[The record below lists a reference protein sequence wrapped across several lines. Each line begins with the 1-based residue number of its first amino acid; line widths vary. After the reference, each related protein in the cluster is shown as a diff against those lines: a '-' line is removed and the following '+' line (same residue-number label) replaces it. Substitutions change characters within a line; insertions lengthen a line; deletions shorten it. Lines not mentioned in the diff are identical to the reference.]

1 MSPNFVQEVRRS
13 ELTMIFKYELC
24 WTWTTG
30 TACYCDLETLEV
42 IRMKMDKF
50 TENG

>member
-1 MSPNFVQEVRRS
+1 MSPNFVQEERRS
-13 ELTMIFKYELC
+13 ELTMILKYELF
-24 WTWTTG
+24 WTTG

-42 IRMKMDKF
+42 IRMKMNKF